1 MIEEAT
7 WKLGENYYQKKASL
21 STQGHTRVKICK
33 IKQFGKGK
41 LYIRQYNTYP
51 FFINTSHISPS

>member
-21 STQGHTRVKICK
+21 STQGHARVKICK

-41 LYIRQYNTYP
+41 LYIR
-51 FFINTSHISPS
+51 